1 MHSVQRE
8 ISYSRKMGSGRKL
21 AENQFGFL
29 LILPALTLLL
39 VMLMYPTL
47 NSIFISFTNKSPLN
61 PDTEFIGFDN
71 YVSILRNPQYKGVFW
86 NTLVLTFFA
95 TFIPFV
101 LGFAWAIV
109 LNHGFRSSQF
119 LRGST
124 LIAWIIPGTCIGFI
138 WMWIFNG
145 EYGILN
151 SILDALGLIDN
162 NLTLLGHPKT
172 AMMVIIISSTWRSL
186 PWYMA
191 FLLGGL
197 QAVPVE
203 QVEAARLDG
212 AGNFNVLFHIVIPNM
227 KGLINSLLILGA
239 IGSLQQ
245 FDLIWVMTQGGPAR
259 GTTTLAIEVYKNA
272 FQNWNTGKAAAI
284 GVLWMLTLSIFTYFY
299 MKTEK
304 ENQ

>member
-1 MHSVQRE
+1 
-8 ISYSRKMGSGRKL
+8 MGSGKKL
-21 AENQFGFL
+21 AENQIGFL
-29 LILPALTLLL
+29 LILPAISLLL
-39 VMLMYPTL
+39 VMLMYPTV
-47 NSIFISFTNKSPLN
+47 NSIFISFTNKSLLKQN
-61 PDTEFIGFDN
+61 TDFIGFDN
-71 YVSILRNPQYKGVFW
+71 YISIFRNPLYKGVFW
-86 NTLVLTFFA
+86 NTLVLTFFG
-95 TFIPFV
+95 TCIPFV

-109 LNHGFRSSQF
+109 LNHGFRGSQF
-119 LRGST
+119 MRGST

-145 EYGILN
+145 EYGIIN
-151 SILDALGLIDN
+151 SILKALGIIDS

-172 AMMVIIISSTWRSL
+172 AMMIIIIASTWRSL

-197 QAVPVE
+197 QAVPLE
-203 QVEAARLDG
+203 QIEAARLDG
-212 AGNFNVLFHIVIPNM
+212 AGNFQVFYYIVVPSM
-227 KGLINSLLILGA
+227 KGIINSLLILGA

-272 FQNWNTGKAAAI
+272 FQNWTTGKASAI
-284 GVLWMLTLSIFTYFY
+284 GVLWMLTLIIFTYFY

-304 ENQ
+304 EER